1 MKGSRNII
9 IATLIALAGGSCF
22 EPPDYSNVPQI
33 EFEDMVYKRVGTMDS
48 LIFFISF
55 KDGDG
60 DLGLE
65 VSETGCSLGGDN
77 NLICFQNTVHELY
90 QNSQSGE
97 YGVINTGS
105 PCTGTSKCYNSKFVI
120 LKPDRTPITY
130 EDKRTNPAYA
140 SLPAMVK
147 PFNCIN
153 WERVPSGATPTDT
166 IFVMRN
172 PDHNNFEIDFLV
184 KNPDGITFTE
194 FDFTKEYDF
203 PNCGISFDGRFP
215 ILYSDRPGSPLEG
228 VIRFRIGSPFLKTQ
242 FSLKTLKFR
251 IQIKDRALNKSNSI
265 ETPEITF

>member
-1 MKGSRNII
+1 MRGFRNII

-60 DLGLE
+60 DLGIG
-65 VSETGCSLGGDN
+65 VSEKGCFLDGDE
-77 NLICFQNTVHELY
+77 NLICFQNKIHELY
-90 QNSQSGE
+90 QNSAGE
-97 YGVINTGS
+97 YGIVD
-105 PCTGTSKCYNSKFVI
+105 TGTACSGTSNCYTEKFFI
-120 LKPDRTPITY
+120 LKPDRSLISY
-130 EDKRTNPAYA
+130 EDKRTDPNYA
-140 SLPAMVK
+140 SLPSFEK
-147 PFNCIN
+147 PFNCVTWQRIFDEN
-153 WERVPSGATPTDT
+153 NIVTDT
-166 IFVMRN
+166 VFVQRN
-172 PDHNNFEIDFLV
+172 SDHNNFEIDFLV

-215 ILYSDRPGSPLEG
+215 ILFSDRPGSPLEG
-228 VIRFRIGSPFLKTQ
+228 VLRFRIGSPFLKTQ

-251 IQIKDRALNKSNSI
+251 IQIKDRALNRSNTI
-265 ETPEITF
+265 ETPEIAF